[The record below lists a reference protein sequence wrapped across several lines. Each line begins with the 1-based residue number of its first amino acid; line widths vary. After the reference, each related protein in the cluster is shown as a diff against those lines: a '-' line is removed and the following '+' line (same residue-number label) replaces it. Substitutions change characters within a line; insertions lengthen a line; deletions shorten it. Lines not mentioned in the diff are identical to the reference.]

1 MQTLKIELEDT
12 MYQNIVQS
20 GVDIQAKFREFL
32 IDFVDYGYPT
42 ITTKEARI
50 RVSEAV
56 ENNKN
61 QIVVLDIFKWIN
73 K

>member
-1 MQTLKIELEDT
+1 
-12 MYQNIVQS
+12 MYQNIIQS

-32 IDFVDYGYPT
+32 IDFVDDGYPT